1 MTPSIWR
8 CLQKLIFIFWWSKDF
23 FAHWGGGKANRDQ
36 ILLCFF
42 SFILYEMNGS
52 KVVYFLLCLQHFVS
66 AYWELMFTLVC
77 YCIWLSGKS
86 SWNLFTDH
94 LKALDCVD
102 FVGASHQV
110 VRNVAFLTKIP
121 QKAEHYCIEMKE
133 EGIFMWAFAEFF
145 LLQTSKD
152 LKKKKKTSWNQAPL
166 DLIVMGR
173 RQCAYPHR
181 SGVRIQCSFRVL
193 VPAVHHWT

>member
-1 MTPSIWR
+1 
-8 CLQKLIFIFWWSKDF
+8 
-23 FAHWGGGKANRDQ
+23 
-36 ILLCFF
+36 
-42 SFILYEMNGS
+42 
-52 KVVYFLLCLQHFVS
+52 
-66 AYWELMFTLVC
+66 
-77 YCIWLSGKS
+77 
-86 SWNLFTDH
+86 
-94 LKALDCVD
+94 
-102 FVGASHQV
+102 
-110 VRNVAFLTKIP
+110 
-121 QKAEHYCIEMKE
+121 MKE

-193 VPAVHHWT
+193 VPAVHH